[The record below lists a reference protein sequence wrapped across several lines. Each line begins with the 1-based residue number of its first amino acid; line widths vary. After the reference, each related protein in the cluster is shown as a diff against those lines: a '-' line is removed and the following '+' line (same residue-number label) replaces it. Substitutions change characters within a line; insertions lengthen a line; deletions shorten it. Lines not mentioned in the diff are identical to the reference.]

1 MEKFKNGNVKETEE
15 EVKMKG
21 RNRVE
26 IFRLRQVSK
35 KGGGLDETNYTYISA
50 RARAHR
56 VCVLNEVV
64 ARPGRSYFSLLL
76 RNFSYRAP
84 ALQPTTSGLFQPY
97 VWTIRP
103 TFGTCSPLRQGRIFP
118 LRA

>member
-35 KGGGLDETNYTYISA
+35 KGGDWTKLIILTSV
-50 RARAHR
+50 RARTEC
-56 VCVLNEVV
+56 VC
-64 ARPGRSYFSLLL
+64 
-76 RNFSYRAP
+76 
-84 ALQPTTSGLFQPY
+84 
-97 VWTIRP
+97 
-103 TFGTCSPLRQGRIFP
+103 
-118 LRA
+118 

>member
-50 RARAHR
+50 RARAQS
-56 VCVLNEVV
+56 VCVKRGGGQ
-64 ARPGRSYFSLLL
+64 ARTKLLL
-76 RNFSYRAP
+76 P
-84 ALQPTTSGLFQPY
+84 AAT
-97 VWTIRP
+97 
-103 TFGTCSPLRQGRIFP
+103 
-118 LRA
+118 

>member
-35 KGGGLDETNYTYISA
+35 KGGNWTKLIILTSA
-50 RARAHR
+50 RARAR
-56 VCVLNEVV
+56 TECVC
-64 ARPGRSYFSLLL
+64 
-76 RNFSYRAP
+76 
-84 ALQPTTSGLFQPY
+84 
-97 VWTIRP
+97 
-103 TFGTCSPLRQGRIFP
+103 
-118 LRA
+118 